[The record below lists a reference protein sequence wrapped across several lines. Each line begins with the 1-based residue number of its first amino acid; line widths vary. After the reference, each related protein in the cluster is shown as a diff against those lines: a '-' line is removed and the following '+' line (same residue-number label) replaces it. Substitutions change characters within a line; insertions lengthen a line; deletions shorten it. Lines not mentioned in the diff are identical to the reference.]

1 MRAVGFTVEAEEEA
15 REAFAWYRARDRAA
29 ANRFE
34 ACFVEAVARIAEAP
48 SLGPEIEP
56 GIRRQLLPPFPYAL
70 LYEVEPARVTILT
83 VMHTRRRPGF
93 WRGRAR

>member
-15 REAFAWYRARDRAA
+15 REAFVWYRARDRSTAD
-29 ANRFE
+29 RFE

-56 GIRRQLLPPFPYAL
+56 GIRRQLLPRSP
-70 LYEVEPARVTILT
+70 
-83 VMHTRRRPGF
+83 
-93 WRGRAR
+93 